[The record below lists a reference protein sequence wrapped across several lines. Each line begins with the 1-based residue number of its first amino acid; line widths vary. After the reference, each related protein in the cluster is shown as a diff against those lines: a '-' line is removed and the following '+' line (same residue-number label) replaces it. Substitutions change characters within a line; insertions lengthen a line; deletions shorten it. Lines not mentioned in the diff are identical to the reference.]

1 MSRGCAG
8 LLLDWACQWTCACEH
23 WGRENPQRTAPGEVL
38 VSRQWTRVQFPPPPP
53 PRCSH
58 ASSAIEARSF
68 ATGPSW
74 CPGTSPAAPPTGIGL
89 PTSGYAGPVGCED
102 GPMLRDDTSAEERIG
117 SRDLTDWHTPAG
129 RRLASWVVDRAV
141 GLARWSAAHVVLVLT
156 ALVGGAAA
164 VALTAVAT
172 EVYDAVVEADGIAGL
187 DQPVL
192 DQAIAWRSPGLDHAV
207 TLYTDVGG
215 PIGMPIVATV
225 LTLLMVW
232 RWRSRTPL
240 VLMLIAAI
248 GSLAMT
254 TTGKALIGRARPPLS
269 DAVPPY
275 ETSPSFP
282 SGHTLNATVLAAIL
296 VYLVLRRLDA
306 GWARTSAVVV
316 GAVFVV
322 TMGLSRVFL
331 GHHWLTDVVAG
342 WALGLAWA
350 AAVIT
355 AHRLFLTVRR
365 ETDGR

>member
-1 MSRGCAG
+1 
-8 LLLDWACQWTCACEH
+8 
-23 WGRENPQRTAPGEVL
+23 
-38 VSRQWTRVQFPPPPP
+38 
-53 PRCSH
+53 
-58 ASSAIEARSF
+58 
-68 ATGPSW
+68 
-74 CPGTSPAAPPTGIGL
+74 
-89 PTSGYAGPVGCED
+89 
-102 GPMLRDDTSAEERIG
+102 MLRDDTSAEERIG
-117 SRDLTDWHTPAG
+117 SRDLTHWRTPAG
-129 RRLASWVVDRAV
+129 RRLAGWVVRQAIGV
-141 GLARWSAAHVVLVLT
+141 ARWSAAHVVLAVT

-164 VALTAVAT
+164 VALTAVAA
-172 EVYDAVVEADGIAGL
+172 EVYDAVTEADGIAGL

-192 DQAIAWRSPGLDHAV
+192 DQAIAWRSPGLDYAI

-215 PIGMPIVATV
+215 PIGMPIVAVV
-225 LTLLMVW
+225 LTSLMVW

-240 VLMLIAAI
+240 VLMVIAAI

-254 TTGKALIGRARPPLS
+254 TTGKALIGRSRPPLA

-282 SGHTLNATVLAAIL
+282 SGHTLNATVITAVL
-296 VYLVLRRLDA
+296 VYLLLRRLDA
-306 GWARTSAVVV
+306 AWARTTTVAV

-342 WALGLAWA
+342 WALGLGWA

-365 ETDGR
+365 ADPAPGL